1 MATRSVERG
10 LHGHHD
16 ALVLL
21 VVNERAGRPAERLAA
36 HGRTDHLDRE
46 VGRALERRTAAQL
59 DDLGTAL
66 CHVLLHLLPLLDG
79 ELRRT
84 DNLAQ
89 RLAGNLHGAAEH
101 GHLLAVAAIGGAT
114 RDLVLHHAE
123 LLGQRTLQTRR
134 VERRERRHL
143 RRFQTG
149 VEQRHQTRQVGR
161 VEDNHH
167 VLHIGAIGLDVLTQL
182 LCDLAVAFEQILARH
197 AGLARCAARRDDILR
212 VGESLLHVG
221 RRRDVHAVETALAH
235 LLGHTLRRK
244 DVVQAEI
251 GGQTHHQGGL
261 RHVRADHAGSADDRQ
276 FFVCQKSHSY
286 NIIVSELT
294 VIAPQK

>member
-1 MATRSVERG
+1 M
-10 LHGHHD
+10 
-16 ALVLL
+16 
-21 VVNERAGRPAERLAA
+21 
-36 HGRTDHLDRE
+36 
-46 VGRALERRTAAQL
+46 
-59 DDLGTAL
+59 
-66 CHVLLHLLPLLDG
+66 
-79 ELRRT
+79 
-84 DNLAQ
+84 
-89 RLAGNLHGAAEH
+89 
-101 GHLLAVAAIGGAT
+101 
-114 RDLVLHHAE
+114 
-123 LLGQRTLQTRR
+123 
-134 VERRERRHL
+134 
-143 RRFQTG
+143 
-149 VEQRHQTRQVGR
+149 
-161 VEDNHH
+161 
-167 VLHIGAIGLDVLTQL
+167 LHIGAIGLDVLTQL

-212 VGESLLHVG
+212 VGESLLHV
-221 RRRDVHAVETALAH
+221 ALAH